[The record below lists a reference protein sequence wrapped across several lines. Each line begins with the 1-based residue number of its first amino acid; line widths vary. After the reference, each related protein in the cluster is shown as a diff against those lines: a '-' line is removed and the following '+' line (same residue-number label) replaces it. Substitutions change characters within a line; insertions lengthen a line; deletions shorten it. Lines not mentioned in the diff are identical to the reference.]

1 MARRRTL
8 SVGSQ
13 AGWVYADLLLAL
25 CLVFL
30 GAGAIM
36 ANDED
41 LATRV
46 TDVNSRTADGTYG
59 FGKQIDII
67 VTFSRPVAVDGAANL
82 ELDVG
87 LDGSVAEF
95 RKMISDNQLEFRY
108 RIEAGAYSPDLNYL
122 TPASL
127 KVDGGGII
135 DVQSQRKVERLNL
148 PVKDAAGSLSA
159 NRDLVIDARDTPVGT
174 APECVGEVERAPVE
188 FVVKWTRRDGAE
200 ALESQIKENL
210 GEDSGRTIGVMLLFG
225 GARDVGQRKG
235 RENADEAAQLL
246 IASGWDQVKDMYYK
260 PLFDQSKSSGELL
273 LSVFL
278 ERDC

>member
-36 ANDED
+36 ADDED
-41 LATRV
+41 LTTRV

-59 FGKQIDII
+59 FGNQIDII
-67 VTFSRPVAVDGAANL
+67 VTFSRPVSVDGAANL

-87 LDGSVAEF
+87 LDNSVAEF
-95 RKMISDNQLEFRY
+95 RKMTSDNQLEFRY
-108 RIEAGAYSPDLNYL
+108 RIEAGAYSQDLNYL

-135 DVQSQRKVERLNL
+135 DIQSQRKVERLNL
-148 PVKDAAGSLSA
+148 PVKGTAGSLSA

-200 ALESQIKENL
+200 ALESQITENL
-210 GEDSGRTIGVMLLFG
+210 GEDSDRTIGVMLLFG
-225 GARDVGQRKG
+225 GARDVGPRKG

-246 IASGWDQVKDMYYK
+246 IASGWDQVKGMYYK
-260 PLFDQSKSSGELL
+260 PLFDQSKSAGELL